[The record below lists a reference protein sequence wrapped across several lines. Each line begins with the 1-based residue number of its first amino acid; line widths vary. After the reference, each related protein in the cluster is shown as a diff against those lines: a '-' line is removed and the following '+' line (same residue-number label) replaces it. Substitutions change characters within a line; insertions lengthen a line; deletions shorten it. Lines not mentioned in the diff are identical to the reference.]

1 MNFATTKQRI
11 LEFIDFKGISITN
24 FLQETNIRRGFLDGD
39 KLESSVSDVFIA
51 RIIAAYPE
59 LNIEWLIT
67 GEGNMLKHCGYDIIH
82 EKSVSYKNETRPR
95 IPMDAA
101 AGSLTLSA
109 DGIILS
115 DCEQIPVIETLPK
128 YDFTIFARGDS
139 METEFHSGDE
149 LACLFIKQSSFIQWG
164 RIHILD
170 TAQGIIAKSI
180 FEAGDYILCKSYNES
195 YKEFNIHKS
204 ELFNIALV
212 VGLIRRY

>member
-1 MNFATTKQRI
+1 MIERI
-11 LEFIDFKGISITN
+11 KEFIESKEISVSAFEQKISSSDGM
-24 FLQETNIRRGFLDGD
+24 IRRAICNGTDIQSKWLS
-39 KLESSVSDVFIA
+39 KISEN
-51 RIIAAYPE
+51 YPE
-59 LNIEWLIT
+59 INIEWLVT
-67 GEGNMLKHCGYDIIH
+67 GKGDMLKHCGYDLVH
-82 EKSVSYKNETRPR
+82 ERRISERQETRPR
-95 IPMDAA
+95 IPVDAA
-101 AGSLTLSA
+101 AGSLTISP

-139 METEFHSGDE
+139 METEFHYGDE

-164 RIHILD
+164 RIHVLD
-170 TAQGIIAKSI
+170 TTQGIIAKTI